1 MSDIVIHNI
10 NVSYDESHER
20 VRNFVE
26 YLQGEDRKDEMKA
39 YYEEARRSENGKLHL
54 SDKMNNE
61 FTLICQENH
70 ICFLRLRGM

>member
-10 NVSYDESHER
+10 NVSYDENHER

-26 YLQGEDRKDEMKA
+26 YLQGERMKDEMKA
-39 YYEEARRSENGKLHL
+39 YYEEARVTEDGKIHL
-54 SDKMNNE
+54 NDKMNNE
-61 FTLICQENH
+61 FTLICKENH